1 MLKLRISD
9 IIHAQEKII
18 NSNKEMS
25 LNKKDSIT
33 IIFIISSFLLYKIF
47 PTSGSFQDILL
58 IVIIFIVF
66 PILFEKC
73 ILKNKNKEAI
83 FCISDWKKGLIFSGL
98 SLLFSVL
105 VFVFLVV
112 FFGFFDKYT
121 ILKVVGGG
129 FAEFIVYELMV
140 VVFFVGICEF
150 YFRKFIL
157 NAFRKRIGSR
167 SIFVQT
173 LFFYTLFLMINNRAF
188 YLFLPYLIFA
198 PLAGLIYY
206 KSNSLLYSFMS
217 QFLLIFFLDLISI
230 KINS

>member
-1 MLKLRISD
+1 
-9 IIHAQEKII
+9 
-18 NSNKEMS
+18 MS